1 MTKTRRYIILVI
13 VLILM
18 ATNANAQ
25 RDARAYG
32 QRSFINLS
40 VETLKD
46 SCGATGYGGALSFDR
61 KVRETPLWLG
71 IQARGAYAH
80 DSLTT
85 QFLAGVDMTLALR
98 LELGA
103 LYLQPKGLVGVGMAS
118 QNRIV
123 SNGNRFVEQFP
134 FLALEAGGRLE
145 LGFKVKSV
153 CFGIYAQYLE
163 QFAEPQEH
171 SAGAAKVEKEWLSQ
185 DPFSAGF
192 VLSFGL
198 DKTKRHVG
206 GNNVPLI
213 GAFAT
218 YGTYG
223 LESGVKLLFNEN
235 HGLPW
240 LKGAA
245 EGTRGEYVASEQYGL
260 RISETLGD
268 IKRSS
273 AQLGYGLFLHPTGPD
288 AVLCYRIMV
297 WGGLGEA
304 MSQSAYSASSEYTNE
319 YSGRVQSLQTGVKG
333 SFEGEILAHF
343 GRWCFSA
350 IGGVSYTKVFG
361 TQTAGI
367 VQLDE
372 LNFETPWSFYG
383 GLGVQFAL

>member
-1 MTKTRRYIILVI
+1 MTRSYIIIALA
-13 VLILM
+13 LILT
-18 ATNANAQ
+18 TNVANAQ

-32 QRSFINLS
+32 QRSFVNLS
-40 VETLKD
+40 VETLND
-46 SCGATGYGGALSFDR
+46 SCGATGFGGALSFDR

-85 QFLAGVDMTLALR
+85 HILAGVDMSLALR
-98 LELGA
+98 LEIGA
-103 LYLQPKGLVGVGMAS
+103 LYIQPKGLVGVGMAS
-118 QNRIV
+118 QNRVV

-145 LGFKVKSV
+145 LGFKIKSV

-163 QFAEPQEH
+163 QFAEPQQH

-198 DKTKRHVG
+198 DKAQRHVG
-206 GNNVPLI
+206 GNNVPLV

-240 LKGAA
+240 LRGA
-245 EGTRGEYVASEQYGL
+245 EGMRGEYVASEQYGL

-268 IKRSS
+268 INRTS

-304 MSQSAYSASSEYTNE
+304 MSESAYSASSEYTNE
-319 YSGRVQSLQTGVKG
+319 YSGKVQSLQTGLKG
-333 SFEGEILAHF
+333 SIEAEIIAHF

-361 TQTAGI
+361 TQTAGY

-372 LNFETPWSFYG
+372 ISFETPWSFYG